1 METGDRPTLEATLT
15 AHSLSVRYSRE
26 DDTDENCC
34 DKLGKWSKFVLSAM
48 VTLVGGKAGVVQVC
62 TADGEHFEF
71 PPHIKAEVS
80 KMQQHDATY
89 HLAATDN
96 WSKAD
101 VLALT
106 SLMEF
111 DLSSLWFQLTDG
123 KKVEP
128 SKIDV
133 VTFFNVIEKV
143 LDGDET
149 EGYGFQAIGNVSDG
163 EEILWLNPS
172 ADEVERVLP
181 HLKAICAKEGFEWSV
196 SDQRRKG

>member
-1 METGDRPTLEATLT
+1 METGERPTLEATLT
-15 AHSLSVRYSRE
+15 AQSLSVRYSRE
-26 DDTDENCC
+26 DNADENCC
-34 DKLGKWSKFVLSAM
+34 DNLGKWSKFVLNAM
-48 VTLVGGKAGVVQVC
+48 AVLVGGKAAVAQVY

-71 PPHIKAEVS
+71 PPHLKAEMS
-80 KMQQHDATY
+80 KTQQHDATY
-89 HLAATDN
+89 YLAATDN
-96 WSKAD
+96 WSKED

-111 DLSSLWFQLTDG
+111 DLSSLWFQLAEG
-123 KKVEP
+123 KKVEQ
-128 SKIDV
+128 SKLDV

-143 LDGDET
+143 LEGDEP

-163 EEILWLNPS
+163 EEILWLNPN

-196 SDQRRKG
+196 VDQRRKD